1 MFISSTTS
9 LIENCDSTDNIE
21 ILLAVDDDDVETT
34 KKISEFIAD
43 KKYIKMFFYERKR
56 YRGLHHY
63 INDLAHKAVDGSLM
77 LWNDDAIMT
86 SKNWD
91 LEILKLH
98 ENFIV
103 INPKVENM
111 EDYWKNKGVLFP
123 IIPKKWIEITKTW
136 SPTPGLDSWIDVIS
150 KRLSILVST
159 ESITILHDRY
169 ELTGN
174 NEDETYVEGRVDKS
188 IPSLQS
194 GYEVWSYPEL
204 LEEHYNKLSEHIS
217 NK

>member
-1 MFISSTTS
+1 M
-9 LIENCDSTDNIE
+9 
-21 ILLAVDDDDVETT
+21 
-34 KKISEFIAD
+34 
-43 KKYIKMFFYERKR
+43 YYYERKR

-63 INDLAHKAVDGSLM
+63 INDLAQKACDGSLL

-98 ENFIV
+98 ENFLA

-111 EDYWKNKGVLFP
+111 EDYWKNTGVLFP
-123 IIPKKWIEITKTW
+123 VIPKKWIDITKIW
-136 SPTPGLDSWIDVIS
+136 SPTPGLDSWIDVLSKKLNILHSVDTIS
-150 KRLSILVST
+150 
-159 ESITILHDRY
+159 ILHDRF

-174 NEDETYVEGRVDKS
+174 NDDETYIEGRVDKTT
-188 IPSLQS
+188 PSLQL

-204 LEEHYNKLSEHIS
+204 LEEHYNKLLDYIN